1 MATKLAPFP
10 SALFPRGSSP
20 PQPRDRATEARN
32 KEGAPR
38 TAPSHPRTPNR
49 APSSSSLE
57 PEPCSPRH
65 GPPSFAFLLR
75 TCSTWPG
82 LGREN
87 PLSTNAARASATA
100 LSARSNSRKTA
111 TSTRR
116 EAAEEDRVS
125 SCWFSPSSSP
135 SSFRLK

>member
-1 MATKLAPFP
+1 SPSTAPNQPSSSSTAVVGSCSPPSRPLRRETERDSPAAAVAAEVVLKPASESSSMATKLAPFP

-65 GPPSFAFLLR
+65 GPPS
-75 TCSTWPG
+75 
-82 LGREN
+82 
-87 PLSTNAARASATA
+87 
-100 LSARSNSRKTA
+100 
-111 TSTRR
+111 
-116 EAAEEDRVS
+116 
-125 SCWFSPSSSP
+125 
-135 SSFRLK
+135 